1 MPFYFDMQKSS
12 TEIREVKVN
21 PDGWV
26 NPVTVEYTVAQAHK
40 YDTTVSVIWRVKG
53 TEHCFTISE
62 QKLNVLSHANYQKHF
77 EEVLRN
83 FRIDYLNWFTD
94 PTYENADWKYEYKR
108 QFDRFILPETDG
120 NKEGNGK

>member
-1 MPFYFDMQKSS
+1 MPFYFDMKN
-12 TEIREVKVN
+12 TDNGIKEVKVN

-26 NPVTVEYTVAQAHK
+26 NPVMVEYTVAQAHK

-53 TEHCFTISE
+53 TEHCFTIGE
-62 QKLNVLSHANYQKHF
+62 QKLNVLSHANYPKHF

-83 FRIDYLNWFTD
+83 FRLDYLNWFSD
-94 PTYENADWKYEYKR
+94 PIYENAEWKYEYKR

-120 NKEGNGK
+120 DKDRKGQ

>member
-1 MPFYFDMQKSS
+1 MQKSS

-26 NPVTVEYTVAQAHK
+26 NPVTVEYTIAQAHK

>member
-1 MPFYFDMQKSS
+1 MPFYFDMKN
-12 TEIREVKVN
+12 TDNGIKEVKVN

-53 TEHCFTISE
+53 TEHCFTIGE
-62 QKLNVLSHANYQKHF
+62 QKLNVLSHANYPKHF

-83 FRIDYLNWFTD
+83 FRLDYLNWFSD
-94 PTYENADWKYEYKR
+94 PIYENAEWKYKYKR
-108 QFDRFILPETDG
+108 QFDRFILPDTDRDKDRKG
-120 NKEGNGK
+120 Q